1 MTSAHGP
8 GWELHC
14 GRWQDALAGVDA
26 VDAVI
31 CDPPYSAR
39 THDGHN
45 NGVSGGTVARQ
56 TGATRRPDGGV
67 DPETMRRAI
76 SYAPWAPA
84 DVSAFVAAWS
94 GRCSGWFAALTSHDL
109 CAAWIDAFEA
119 AGRYAF
125 APLACL
131 SPGSRVRL
139 GGDGPSNWAVW
150 LVVARPREKRFASWG
165 TLPGGY
171 ITPPES
177 MPIVGGKPL
186 GLMRAIVR
194 DYSRPGDL
202 VVDPCAGGGT
212 TLLAAA
218 MEGRRAVGSE
228 MDPDT
233 YAKAVARLRVGIQ
246 PDMFTA
252 APDDERAR
260 AIATP
265 GPREAE

>member
-14 GRWQDALAGVDA
+14 GRWQDALASVDA
-26 VDAVI
+26 VDCLIA
-31 CDPPYSAR
+31 DPPYSAR
-39 THDGHN
+39 THDGQRT
-45 NGVSGGTVARQ
+45 GSSIRMPGIGYESITEEDAREL
-56 TGATRRPDGGV
+56 A
-67 DPETMRRAI
+67 AL
-76 SYAPWAPA
+76 WAPRTA
-84 DVSAFVAAWS
+84 RWAVVFCDHVAFRWHDAAWTDA
-94 GRCSGWFAALTSHDL
+94 GWLT
-109 CAAWIDAFEA
+109 
-119 AGRYAF
+119 F
-125 APLACL
+125 APVFLK
-131 SPGSRVRL
+131 SNPTPRFS
-139 GGDGPSNWAVW
+139 GDGPAFA
-150 LVVARPREKRFASWG
+150 LEFMLVARRRSGDLKPGS
-165 TLPGGY
+165 LPAVYEHPIGGNAAR
-171 ITPPES
+171 T
-177 MPIVGGKPL
+177 VAGAKPL

-218 MEGRRAVGSE
+218 MEGRRAIGSE

-233 YAKAVARLRVGIQ
+233 YAKAVARLRAGIQ

-252 APDDERAR
+252 ADDEERAR